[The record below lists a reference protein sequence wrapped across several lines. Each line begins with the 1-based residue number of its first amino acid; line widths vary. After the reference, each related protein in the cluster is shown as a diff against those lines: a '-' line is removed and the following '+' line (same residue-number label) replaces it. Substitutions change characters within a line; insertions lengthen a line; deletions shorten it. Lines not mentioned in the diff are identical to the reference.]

1 VAEGSAR
8 ARTTRLSAFFY
19 RHRGLKLA
27 GFLGGPML
35 WLVVVYLGSLGIML
49 VSAFWRVDV
58 FTGDVVRQWGTQNFV
73 TLWTIPVY
81 RTIAIRTIGLA
92 VAVSV
97 TDVVL
102 AFPLAYYA
110 ARMATPRRRNAVLI
124 AIVVPLWA
132 NYLVRVFAWRL
143 ILSSGGFL
151 TAMTQKVGFHLD
163 LGNSAWAIWLAF
175 SYLWLPFVLLPIY
188 GALERVPSSYLE
200 ASGDL
205 GAKGWLTFRRV
216 VLPLVVPGIVAGT
229 IFSFSLTLGDYIV
242 PQLVGNTKFIGN
254 VIYDSFGIAG
264 NVPFAA
270 AFALVPVAVM
280 AVYLFLAKRVGAF
293 EAL

>member
-1 VAEGSAR
+1 MAEGQQEGWVTRASA
-8 ARTTRLSAFFY
+8 LLY
-19 RHRGLKLA
+19 RHRRLKLA
-27 GFLGGPML
+27 AVLGAPSL
-35 WLVVVYLGSLGIML
+35 WLVIVYLGSLAVML
-49 VSAFWRVDV
+49 ISAFWRVDV

-73 TLWTIPVY
+73 TLWSIPVY
-81 RTIAIRTIGLA
+81 RTIAIRTVGLA
-92 VAVSV
+92 VAVSL
-97 TDVVL
+97 TDIIL

-110 ARMATPRRRNAVLI
+110 ARMASHRRRNIILI

-132 NYLVRVFAWRL
+132 NYLVRVFAWNL
-143 ILSSGGFL
+143 ILSQGGFL
-151 TAMTQKVGFHLD
+151 TAMTQKLGFHLT
-163 LGNSAWAIWLAF
+163 LGNTNWAIWLTF

-188 GALERVPSSYLE
+188 AALERIPSSYLE

-216 VLPLVVPGIVAGT
+216 VFPLIVPGIVAGT

-242 PQLVGNTKFIGN
+242 PSLAGNTKFIGN

-280 AVYLFLAKRVGAF
+280 AGYLVLAKRLGAF

>member
-1 VAEGSAR
+1 MTERQTQGWM
-8 ARTTRLSAFFY
+8 TRVSAFFY

-27 GFLGGPML
+27 GFLGTPLL
-35 WLVVVYLGSLGIML
+35 WLVLVYLGSLTIML
-49 VSAFWRVDV
+49 ISAFWRVDV
-58 FTGDVVRQWGTQNFV
+58 LTGDIVRQWTTQNFV

-92 VAVSV
+92 VAVSL
-97 TDVVL
+97 TDIVL

-110 ARMATPRRRNAVLI
+110 ARMATPRRRNLVLI

-132 NYLVRVFAWRL
+132 NYLVRVFAWNL
-143 ILSSGGFL
+143 ILSQGGFL
-151 TAMTQKVGFHLD
+151 TAMTQKLGFHLD
-163 LGNSAWAIWLAF
+163 LGTTNWAIWLTF

-188 GALERVPSSYLE
+188 GALERIPESYLE

-216 VLPLVVPGIVAGT
+216 VFPLIVPGIVAGT

-242 PQLVGNTKFIGN
+242 PTLAGNTKFIGN

-270 AFALVPVAVM
+270 AFALVPIAVM
-280 AVYLFLAKRVGAF
+280 GLYLTLASRLGAF